1 MTAKRIYESVYQVN
15 KQKKIP
21 GTFMICSVSK
31 KKKIEKERSEK
42 ETLTPE
48 IHLLYDAGRAK
59 KRK

>member
-1 MTAKRIYESVYQVN
+1 MYQVN

-42 ETLTPE
+42 ETLIPE

>member
-42 ETLTPE
+42 ETLIPE